1 MRTKIIEKAPCKMR
15 IEALKGK
22 RTFEEIDRLEVSQK
36 KNG

>member
-1 MRTKIIEKAPCKMR
+1 MKITEKAPRKMR

-22 RTFEEIDRLEVSQK
+22 RTFEEIDGLDSSQK